1 MKEKIK
7 VETVLSWTNCG
18 LVSGNIKK
26 FIYRVSTDS
35 RTIKKGDFFIPLEGE
50 NYDGSDFIEEAL
62 KKGAAGFVFE
72 PRLKARLKSWE
83 KSSGTRNFNDLLIL
97 QSDNNLT
104 FLEKL
109 ASGYIRKFNP
119 TVIGITGSV
128 GKTTTKDFLAKIL
141 AKKRRVIFTPANYNT
156 EIGVSK
162 SILNIDRKTEFF
174 IAEIGMRAKGQIGV
188 LSEMCNLNIGAIT
201 AVGESHLAFFKGL
214 KEIAEA
220 KAEMSEVLQ
229 KNNGVLFLNHD
240 DRNSDLIEKIVS
252 CKVIR
257 FGRNN
262 KLAFNFMERSMDT
275 IGRFTFDYYQND
287 KKITDIALNIPG
299 YHNIYNACCAAAIS
313 SYLNIGKDDIK
324 KGIEQAAIAGSRME
338 IVRKKDKIIIND
350 CYNASPISTR
360 EAVNT
365 LALVSESNNMRSI
378 AILGDMLEL
387 GDDSPKFH
395 YEIGRYLSEKK
406 VEVLIA
412 VGKLAENIFNGF
424 QNGGN
429 FDKRRNLC
437 FYFKTKKEL
446 ISRIGDLIKSK
457 DLILIKGSR
466 ANKMED
472 IINII

>member
-18 LVSGNIKK
+18 LVSGNKK
-26 FIYRVSTDS
+26 KSIGCISTDS
-35 RTIKKGDFFIPLEGE
+35 RTIKKGDFFIPLKGE
-50 NYDGSDFIEEAL
+50 NYDGSDFIIEAL

-72 PRLKARLKSWE
+72 SGLKDRLKLWKEGSGARI
-83 KSSGTRNFNDLLIL
+83 FNDLLIL
-97 QSDNNLT
+97 QSDNNMT
-104 FLEKL
+104 FFEKL
-109 ASGYIRKFNP
+109 ASGYMGKFNP

-128 GKTTTKDFLAKIL
+128 GKTTTKDFLTNIL
-141 AKKRRVIFTPANYNT
+141 AKKRRVVFTPANYNT

-174 IAEIGMRAKGQIGV
+174 IAELGMRAKGQIRV
-188 LSEMCNLNIGAIT
+188 LSEMCDLNIGAIT
-201 AVGESHLAFFKGL
+201 VVGESHLAFFKDL

-220 KAEMSEVLQ
+220 KAEMAEVLE
-229 KNNGVLFLNHD
+229 KNNGVLFLNHND
-240 DRNSDLIEKIVS
+240 KSSGLIEKLAG
-252 CKVIR
+252 CRVIR

-262 KLAFNFMERSMDT
+262 KLAFNFMERSMD
-275 IGRFTFDYYQND
+275 IMGRFTFDFYQDD
-287 KKITDIALNIPG
+287 KRVTDIALSIPG
-299 YHNIYNACCAAAIS
+299 YHNIYNACCAAAIG

-365 LALVSESNNMRSI
+365 LALVSEKNNMRSI

-387 GDDSPKFH
+387 GDDSPMLH
-395 YEIGRYLSEKK
+395 YEIGRYLSKKK
-406 VEVLIA
+406 VDVLIA
-412 VGKLAENIFNGF
+412 VGRLAENIYKGF
-424 QNGGN
+424 QNGSN
-429 FDKRRNLC
+429 FDKKRNLC
-437 FYFKTKKEL
+437 FYFKDKKEL
-446 ISRIGDLIKSK
+446 SRRIGDLLKSK